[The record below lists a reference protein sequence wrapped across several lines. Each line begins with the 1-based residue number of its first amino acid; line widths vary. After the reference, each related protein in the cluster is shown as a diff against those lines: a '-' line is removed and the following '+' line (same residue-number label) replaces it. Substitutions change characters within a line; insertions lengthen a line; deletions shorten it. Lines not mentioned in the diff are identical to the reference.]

1 MDSRVIDAQ
10 PGTETVIR
18 VVRFGLHAPSRRK
31 RAMLDDAL
39 RRQTLAYGRA
49 LAAARPHAITRLRI
63 AARLGRTADPETR
76 AALVAEDRAARREIA
91 NAAYRAAR
99 SARTASIMAD
109 GLAEQVLATVQSWIG
124 WRERFRAERPGR
136 IARAEEKLR
145 EVQADPAAAVEALQ
159 ARRPRAT
166 ITIEHVLTSAT
177 RRVERERKRR
187 PPRYPVGPR
196 IVAKPE
202 DRSALLAELAATAR
216 KEDEDRLRDRLAIDA
231 KPGRTPLSWSRAS
244 GDLKRGVALI
254 RGEGG
259 RIDAFLPGLLPDRA
273 RRAAKVSWTGART
286 LVGIDAPQTMPRSI
300 GLRVPLCFPRH
311 AWQYL
316 DGWTPRTAKLVAF
329 PCEGGWRYELHVA
342 FAREVGEAQPDPER
356 WIGLDRGVANV
367 VAASDASGEATY
379 LSANRLAPV
388 ERRLRNQRQR
398 DQRRGR
404 ARAMRATRRAFR
416 DAARNEVNRIA
427 KHVARLATRRGAMV
441 AAEDLAAF
449 ARGDARILSKAQYA
463 ALLAAVERRLEL
475 AGYRRVARGGSRV
488 WLVRAA
494 HTSTTCPEC
503 GAVDARSRADRDR
516 FVCIG
521 CGHAADAD
529 LNAARNIARKGR
541 ETYGIA
547 RSRKA
552 ARRGGEG
559 PPASAGGVVAAPVPA
574 ASAAAGAG
582 GANSPKAGGD
592 AGGAG
597 TPPRARSVAP
607 AVFEAGAEEKNVAV
621 STRYRRSGS
630 SRPRNAG

>member
-1 MDSRVIDAQ
+1 M
-10 PGTETVIR
+10 
-18 VVRFGLHAPSRRK
+18 RFGLHAPSSRK

-63 AARLGRTADPETR
+63 AGRLARTTDKQTR
-76 AALVAEDRAARREIA
+76 AALITEDRAAQREIA

-109 GLAEQVLATVQSWIG
+109 GLAEHVLATVQSWLG
-124 WRERFRAERPGR
+124 WRARFRDERPGR
-136 IARAEEKLR
+136 IKRALDRLR
-145 EVQADPAAAVEALQ
+145 EVEADPAAAVETLQ
-159 ARRPRAT
+159 KRRPRAT
-166 ITIEHVLTSAT
+166 ITVEHVMESAT
-177 RRVERERKRR
+177 RRVERERNRR

-196 IVAKPE
+196 IAVQPE
-202 DRSALLAELAATAR
+202 DRAALLAELATTAC
-216 KEDEDRLRDRLAIDA
+216 KEDEDRLRDRLAIDP
-231 KPGRTPLSWSRAS
+231 KLGRTPLSWSRAS
-244 GDLKRGVALI
+244 GDLTRGVALI
-254 RGEGG
+254 RGAGG
-259 RIDAFLPGLLPDRA
+259 RIDAFLPGVLPDRA
-273 RRAAKVSWTGART
+273 RRAAKVAWNGDKT
-286 LVGIDAPQTMPRSI
+286 LVGIDAMQTMPRSI
-300 GLRVPLCFPRH
+300 GLRVPLSFPRH

-329 PCEGGWRYELHVA
+329 LAEGGWRYELHVA
-342 FAREVGEAQPDPER
+342 FARKVAQVEPSAER
-356 WIGLDRGVANV
+356 WIGLDRGIANV
-367 VAASDASGEATY
+367 VAASDAAGGEAY

-398 DQRRGR
+398 DQQRGK

-463 ALLAAVERRLEL
+463 ALLGAVERRLEL
-475 AGYRRVARGGSRV
+475 AGYRKVARGGSRV

-494 HTSTTCPEC
+494 FTSTTCPEC
-503 GAVDARSRADRDR
+503 GAVDAKSRVDRDR
-516 FVCIG
+516 FVCTA

-559 PPASAGGVVAAPVPA
+559 PPASAGGVVAAPVPT

-592 AGGAG
+592 ADGAG
-597 TPPRARSVAP
+597 TSLRARSASP
-607 AVFEAGAEEKNVAV
+607 AVFEAGSEGKSAAA